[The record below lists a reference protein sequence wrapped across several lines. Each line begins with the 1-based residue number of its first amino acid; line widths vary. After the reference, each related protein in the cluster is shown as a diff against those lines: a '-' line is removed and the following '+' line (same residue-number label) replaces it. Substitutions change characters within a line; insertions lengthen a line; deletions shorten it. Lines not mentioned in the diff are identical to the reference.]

1 MQQMVVNNRGE
12 VGILE
17 VVAVDGKTFFDLLL
31 DKIIDDGIGL
41 TATRRSQ
48 YGDRTKRIHHVYPS
62 PVPFLAIIESG
73 RQIDR
78 VLVFQE
84 PCLLHK
90 GLVLL
95 IEDILHQVVLQESAH
110 IESRHQQTN
119 IAYGYRKSIENRIRL
134 YGQRQGEY
142 PPIEEEKDKAGAHE
156 CPYLRPSDML
166 LFHALCTQTGK
177 PHQYQ
182 RKELGVK
189 HISEQPR
196 RAVEIHQYPVHHT
209 DIHAP

>member
-17 VVAVDGKTFFDLLL
+17 VVTVDGKSFLDLLF
-31 DKIIDDGIGL
+31 DEIIDDSIRL

-48 YGDRTKRIHHVYPS
+48 YGDSSERIDHVYPA
-62 PVPFLAIIESG
+62 PVPFLAVIESG

-78 VLVFQE
+78 VLVFQKS
-84 PCLLHK
+84 CFLHK
-90 GLVLL
+90 GFVLL

-119 IAYGYRKSIENRIRL
+119 IAYGYRKSIESRVRL

-166 LFHALCTQTGK
+166 LFHTLCTQTGK

-189 HISEQPR
+189 HISK
-196 RAVEIHQYPVHHT
+196 
-209 DIHAP
+209 